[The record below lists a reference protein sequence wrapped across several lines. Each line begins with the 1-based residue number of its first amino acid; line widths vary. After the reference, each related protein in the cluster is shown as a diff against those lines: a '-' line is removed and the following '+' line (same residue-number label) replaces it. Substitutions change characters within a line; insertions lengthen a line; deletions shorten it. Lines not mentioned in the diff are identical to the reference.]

1 MIYYID
7 DFLPQDQFDA
17 LAKRVKSGFRGDM
30 SGLVENS
37 DEPLRVTHH
46 HESGSI
52 TEACNFL
59 GQECRPAIDKMID
72 VMENDLGIQNLKNWS
87 VWYQY
92 IINTMT
98 MPTHQD
104 QALRDSDKAN
114 TFTSI
119 LYTSD
124 WEPGWGGEFIVGEPV
139 FKAINVNASEVKM
152 AATGLKNLTHVIEPK
167 PNRMLIWSREEWHAV
182 QQVTVDIPNFKR
194 SFLGTGWSSIDVSED
209 AMKEKFNDLRTL
221 VNGGRTMGS
230 RGSGGLRG

>member
-98 MPTHQD
+98 IPTHRD
-104 QALRDSDKAN
+104 GGLRKSNQAN
-114 TFTSI
+114 TYTAI
-119 LYTSD
+119 VYTSD
-124 WEPGWGGEFIVGEPV
+124 WQDGWGGEFIVGQPV
-139 FKAINVNASEVKM
+139 YDGPGHPVCL
-152 AATGLKNLTHVIEPK
+152 TDLTHTIKPI
-167 PNRMLIWSREEWHAV
+167 PNRLLIWSRDEWHAV
-182 QQVTVDIPNFKR
+182 NEVTHDDPDYKR
-194 SFLGTGWSSIDVSED
+194 SFYGTGWSSIDCNL
-209 AMKEKFNDLRTL
+209 KFA
-221 VNGGRTMGS
+221 GPGA
-230 RGSGGLRG
+230 

>member
-1 MIYYID
+1 MIHYID
-7 DFLPQDQFDA
+7 NFLPQDQFDA

-72 VMENDLGIQNLKNWS
+72 VMENDLAIQNLKNWS

-98 MPTHQD
+98 IPTHRD
-104 QALRDSDKAN
+104 GGLRKSNQAN
-114 TFTSI
+114 TYTAI
-119 LYTSD
+119 VYTSD
-124 WEPGWGGEFIVGEPV
+124 WQDGWGGEFIVGEPTYTEEDYKMMREQ
-139 FKAINVNASEVKM
+139 KAFPRAK
-152 AATGLKNLTHVIEPK
+152 GLKNLTHVIEPK

-182 QQVTVDIPNFKR
+182 QKVTNPDSDYVR
-194 SFLGTGWSSIDVSED
+194 SFFGSGWSSIDVQTAKGE
-209 AMKEKFNDLRTL
+209 FYDLQ
-221 VNGGRTMGS
+221 
-230 RGSGGLRG
+230 